1 MICISEITLREIHLP
16 LKEPFVI
23 SSGAVTTRRILLAE
37 LRDQEGAVAWSECPA
52 GAAPNYSPET
62 IDTAWLAITAWVAPR
77 LLGRAIAHPREVH
90 PILEQDFRGHWMAKA
105 TLEMGAWGLAAE
117 SAGIS
122 LARFISGTRERIE
135 VGISLG
141 IEATPAALVAK
152 ARQALAQAYHKVKIK
167 IKPGSDVD
175 YVRAAREAL
184 GPAAPLMVDANNA
197 YTLDD
202 SDRLVQLDQFGLL
215 MIEQPLA
222 WDDLVRHAA
231 LQRRLATP
239 ICLDESITG
248 VERAQDMITLGAGRI
263 VNIKPGRVGGFTAA
277 LAIHDLCAR
286 HGVPVW
292 CGGMLESGVGRA
304 YNVALASLPN
314 FTIPGD
320 ISPSARYWKRD
331 VVTPE
336 WAMDGAGTIHVPRDR
351 PGLGVTVDIN
361 RVDDLTV
368 RHETLTAR

>member
-77 LLGRAIAHPREVH
+77 LLGRAIAHPRDVH
-90 PILEQDFRGHWMAKA
+90 AILEQDFRGHWMAKA

-152 ARQALAQAYHKVKIK
+152 ARQALTQAMHHCAHRRAF
-167 IKPGSDVD
+167 GRRLVD
-175 YVRAAREAL
+175 Q
-184 GPAAPLMVDANNA
+184 PLMRGVLADLALESEA
-197 YTLDD
+197 ATA
-202 SDRLVQLDQFGLL
+202 L
-215 MIEQPLA
+215 MI
-222 WDDLVRHAA
+222 A
-231 LQRRLATP
+231 LT
-239 ICLDESITG
+239 
-248 VERAQDMITLGAGRI
+248 
-263 VNIKPGRVGGFTAA
+263 
-277 LAIHDLCAR
+277 
-286 HGVPVW
+286 
-292 CGGMLESGVGRA
+292 
-304 YNVALASLPN
+304 
-314 FTIPGD
+314 
-320 ISPSARYWKRD
+320 SARRPN
-331 VVTPE
+331 TS
-336 WAMDGAGTIHVPRDR
+336 HPRPTTAPR
-351 PGLGVTVDIN
+351 PP
-361 RVDDLTV
+361 R
-368 RHETLTAR
+368 RPRP